1 MKKRNIVTPTPKKR
15 YNIFITNPIDY
26 GTHLGYIYPEI
37 IITMSLQPTAAQP
50 ARPDLFSSGEP
61 VGPFGGQTEN
71 KEKDLPFEIQTL
83 DWYSKQKNLDMPH
96 RHQHIE
102 IVWVRQGEGFLDINL
117 KRYKMGSNTLYCIVP
132 GQLHQL
138 EVIAAE
144 GYIISFPEGLLN
156 SGSDDFELL
165 YRSGLFHLLLDSPG
179 VRVQQEIAEEIEDIS
194 KRLYRELH
202 NGYLLRSEIIK
213 RYISIF
219 LIHLA
224 RQFEG
229 SLQVSVQTRNMS
241 LMKSFISLIEKKY
254 MYWKLVKDYACELSV
269 TPNYLNEVVKKVSG
283 YPAGYHIRQR
293 IVLEAKRQ
301 AATPSTSMKEIA
313 YHLGFDDI
321 AHFSKFFKSVCGKNF
336 SDFRKERF
344 TRCA

>member
-1 MKKRNIVTPTPKKR
+1 
-15 YNIFITNPIDY
+15 
-26 GTHLGYIYPEI
+26 
-37 IITMSLQPTAAQP
+37 MSLQPTAAQP
-50 ARPDLFSSGEP
+50 ARTDLHSSGEP
-61 VGPFGGQTEN
+61 VGPFGGHTEQRDQRRQQDN
-71 KEKDLPFEIQTL
+71 GRQQDHGRHQDHVHHQNPGHHHDRDHAYQDLPFEIQTL
-83 DWYSKQKNLDMPH
+83 DQYVQHNTGDMPH
-96 RHQHIE
+96 RHQHVE
-102 IVWVRQGEGFLDINL
+102 IVWVRQGEGFLNIDL
-117 KRYKMGSNTLYCIVP
+117 KRYKVSGNTLYCIVP

-138 EVIAAE
+138 EIERGE
-144 GYIISFPEGLLN
+144 GYIISFPEGLL
-156 SGSDDFELL
+156 SGGSDDFELL

-179 VRVQQEIAEEIEDIS
+179 IRVTPEVAEEFEEIG
-194 KRLYRELH
+194 KRLYRELC

-301 AATPSTSMKEIA
+301 AATAGTSMKEIA

-344 TRCA
+344 THCN

>member
-1 MKKRNIVTPTPKKR
+1 MHC
-15 YNIFITNPIDY
+15 
-26 GTHLGYIYPEI
+26 GTQLGYSIPYNHEI
-37 IITMSLQPTAAQP
+37 FITMSLQPTAVQP
-50 ARPDLFSSGEP
+50 ARPDLLSSGEP
-61 VGPFGGQTEN
+61 VGPFGGHSLQ
-71 KEKDLPFEIQTL
+71 FEIQTL
-83 DWYSKQKNLDMPH
+83 DQYVQHNAGAMPH
-96 RHQHIE
+96 RHQHVE
-102 IVWVRQGEGFLDINL
+102 IVWVRQGEGFLNIDL
-117 KRYKMGSNTLYCIVP
+117 KRYKVSDDTLYCILP

-138 EVIAAE
+138 EIEQAE
-144 GYIISFPEGLLN
+144 GYIISFPEALL
-156 SGSDDFELL
+156 SGGSDDFELL
-165 YRSGLFHLLLDSPG
+165 YRSGLFHLLIDSPG
-179 VRVQQEIAEEIEDIS
+179 IRVTPEVAEEIEEIS
-194 KRLYRELH
+194 KRLYRELY

-301 AATPSTSMKEIA
+301 AATAGTSMKEIA

-344 TRCA
+344 TRCN

>member
-1 MKKRNIVTPTPKKR
+1 
-15 YNIFITNPIDY
+15 
-26 GTHLGYIYPEI
+26 
-37 IITMSLQPTAAQP
+37 MSLQPTAAQP
-50 ARPDLFSSGEP
+50 ARNDLFTSGEP
-61 VGPFGGQTEN
+61 VGPFGGHKGEYKGYTEHN
-71 KEKDLPFEIQTL
+71 ERKEKDLSFEIQTL
-83 DWYSKQKNLDMPH
+83 DWYSKHKTLDMPH
-96 RHQHIE
+96 RHQHVE
-102 IVWVRQGEGFLDINL
+102 IVWVREGEGSLDIDL
-117 KRYKMGSNTLYCIVP
+117 RRYKMESNTLYCIVP

-144 GYIISFPEGLLN
+144 GFIISFPEALLN
-156 SGSDDFELL
+156 SGTDDFELL
-165 YRSGLFHLLLDSPG
+165 YRSGLFHLLADSPG
-179 VRVQQEIAEEIEDIS
+179 VHVEQEVAEEIEEIG
-194 KRLYRELH
+194 KRLHRELY

-229 SLQVSVQTRNMS
+229 LLQVSVQTRNMS
-241 LMKSFISLIEKKY
+241 LVKSFISLIEKKY
-254 MYWKLVKDYACELSV
+254 MSWKLVKDYACELSV
-269 TPNYLNEVVKKVSG
+269 TPNYLNEVVKKISG
-283 YPAGYHIRQR
+283 HPAGYHIRQR

-301 AATPSTSMKEIA
+301 ATSPGTSMKEIA